1 MNTKTKKTK
10 GSSKT
15 SQKSKVSSKRKAS
28 TTKKNFNK
36 KDQKKTRKELRSSSK
51 EKLPTK
57 YKNDEDFIASIEPYK
72 LRKNEKYMNARQK
85 KHFFQILNKWKNQL
99 LVEQNRTADKIQ
111 NNASNFPD
119 EADRA
124 THEEEFTLEL
134 KTRERE
140 RRLLTKI
147 GISIEEIESN
157 NYGICTS
164 CGIEIGIRRLEAR
177 TTATRCIDCKTLE
190 EIHERQKYG

>member
-15 SQKSKVSSKRKAS
+15 SQKSKVGAKRKAT
-28 TTKKNFNK
+28 TTKKSFNK
-36 KDQKKTRKELRSSSK
+36 KDQKKTGKQARASSK
-51 EKLPTK
+51 VKLTTK

-85 KHFFQILNKWKNQL
+85 KHFLQILNKWKNQL

-157 NYGICTS
+157 DYGICTS

-177 TTATRCIDCKTLE
+177 PTATRCIDCKTLE